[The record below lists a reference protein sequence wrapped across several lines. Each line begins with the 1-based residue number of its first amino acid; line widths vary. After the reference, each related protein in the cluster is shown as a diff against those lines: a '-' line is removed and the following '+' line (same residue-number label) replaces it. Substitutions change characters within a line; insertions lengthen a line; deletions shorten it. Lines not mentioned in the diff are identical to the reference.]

1 MDPPVSKPP
10 TWLLQ
15 AIKAVQKQG
24 LATKDRIVNHVCR
37 HHGVP
42 RDTVQQQVESATNR
56 GQILRVRQ
64 ARGACVY
71 INPTDATWS
80 RAKVQLKRLK
90 SKDFSDKSLRPR
102 DVGSVGEEN
111 ISLNME
117 VWDSPTKEDQVT
129 GSSNSPEAY
138 MAPASTDSD
147 ETETMT
153 TREVKTESGPTDDFV
168 ISLILDAVDKI
179 KFGRKK
185 ASREAIVD
193 SACKTSGLQ
202 KDVIQKGFEVALAS
216 GVISSKNSGASYYCN
231 PSDFQA
237 SSQTNPQT
245 NLLFTTTPSTHADY
259 FLLICKAILDMD
271 EEGGSSLLA
280 ISRYL
285 VHDLQVE
292 NSFSLKARLQQ
303 AAKRGLAQGKL
314 QKDGILYKLGHAEKS
329 NMKKCQLD
337 DRLSGKPDMTVK
349 QLIREVLRKMKL
361 TNQHLCAHDSRDS
374 DGRMTF
380 MKGAMILEAVDGS
393 SRQVSKN
400 KHSTMDPPVSK
411 PPTWL
416 LQAIKAV
423 QKQGLATKDRIVNHV
438 CRHHGVPRDTVQQQV
453 ESATNQGQI
462 LRVRQAKGACVYINP
477 TDATWSR
484 AKVQLKRLK
493 SKDFSDKSLRSRDVG
508 SVGEENIS
516 LNMEVWDSPTKEDHV
531 TGSSNS
537 PEAYMAPASTDSDET
552 ETMTTREVKTESGP
566 TDDFVI
572 SLILDAV
579 DKIKFGRKKASREA
593 IVDSAC
599 KTSGLQKDVIQKG
612 FEVALASGVI
622 SSKNSGAS
630 YYCNPS
636 DFQASSQTNPQ
647 TNLLFTTTPSTHAD
661 YFLLIC
667 KAILDMDE
675 EGGSSLLAISRYLV
689 HDLQV
694 ENNFS
699 LKARLQQAAKRG
711 LSQGK
716 LQKDGILYKLG
727 HAEKS
732 NMKKCQLDVR
742 MSGKPDMT
750 VKQLIR
756 EVLRKMKVNKQKPSE
771 EGICRPISRDCSI
784 AEKDLLECLDLCV
797 DEGSILQIY
806 KADGSVVYKL
816 PATDVIKPVK
826 RRNIPDGEKEANS
839 SGTDKKLRCSDSPS
853 LEEMLHK
860 AIKRKHMLRQ
870 QTTAVGI
877 FSTLLRMTKKVFTL
891 GQVRSQLAL
900 SVEKGSMTK
909 MGYGGKTL
917 YFSVTAAVQN
927 QSSVDNKS
935 AEGPLDVETMLHD
948 GPSVA
953 ADSNPFPVDEAV
965 PQQGSKK
972 YRKWLIRA
980 IHDIKAMRQRVT
992 AERICKRVLRQHK
1005 VDPTVVQLQLALC
1018 VQDSRST
1025 INRIIM
1031 PDGVA
1036 IYRVGKGTASKG
1048 TTSTKQT
1055 ARKSV
1060 KQKGSSSCQKSS
1072 NKADPIIANYILHAI
1087 LILKR
1092 LNIAL
1097 TAEHI
1102 CRQVY
1107 LNHDS
1112 LQQHEN
1118 STDDDAQA
1126 TMGSGDDP
1134 QLEVTTTDVS
1144 QADVDMTDNHELSAV
1159 TIKKVTP
1166 SFSINDELRSTGS
1179 TDNIMTK
1186 VSKANKNSTHDPKVT
1201 TSNKEGLGSGREGSS
1216 EQVADNAV
1224 NDVPSKDGESNT
1236 ESHVM
1241 QLSTDDS
1248 GQLSLDN
1255 GLDEKNNLLPCPD
1268 STDTSHPVGKTL
1280 PKGKGSKLSSVS
1292 KPLKQK
1298 GGGKPVL
1305 TLEGTG
1311 KPDALVKKWILEA
1324 IQKCRELRVWTSE
1337 DQIIKRV
1344 RQRHG
1349 SHVDAALISD
1359 NLARCLREGS
1369 VEKKFL
1375 PDGRESYRLNKDVRS
1390 KTPVSSGPSPDPLV
1404 KATLLEAIH
1413 TNENT
1418 AATPYTDEICKK
1430 VANMLGQRE
1439 QHIYEQLRLC
1449 MKEGSIAECEQSNPD
1464 PLVKA
1469 TILDVIRSQDPR
1481 NRPYTEDI
1489 CEEVAQLLGK
1499 DVDEIEMELQLCIK
1513 EGSIAE
1519 MEEEEYEEPPRPIVH
1534 VDPDSSV
1541 SELVVHAA
1549 QQMDDRH
1556 FTVRDVER
1564 WIGENFSLDVAAG
1577 VDLGAKIQEA
1587 YTQCYRE
1594 GTLPATALNSST
1606 VQGSVD
1612 VDSPRPVAFVDSL
1625 QQHENSTDDDAQAT
1639 MGSGDDPQLEVT
1651 TTDVSQA
1658 DVDMT
1663 DNHEISAVTI
1673 KKVTPS
1679 FAANDDLRS
1688 TGSTDNIMTKVSK
1701 ANKNSTHN
1709 PKVTK
1714 SNKVGLGSGREG
1726 RSEQVA
1732 DNAVDDVPSK
1742 DGESNTESHDM
1753 QLSTDDLLPSPD
1765 STDTSHPGKWGRDDS
1780 QAAANLNGPQRS
1792 INKMIENLWQSKRS
1806 MNTGKGSGEDNPS
1819 DKDSKDVLQ
1828 TNTDITD
1835 DFKSEDS
1842 QFSKD
1847 DKDVLQSDT
1856 DETSGFKSEDSQF
1869 SKDDKDVLQ
1878 TDKDVLQSDTDETDD
1893 CKTEDP
1899 QFSKEDKVAL
1909 QSDTDETSGFKS
1921 EDSQFSKDAKM
1932 SYSQTQMRLLA
1943 SCLKTL
1949 SLARTAKMFYQSD
1962 TDETSGFKSE
1972 DSQFSKD
1979 SKNVHQ
1985 SDTDETSGFMSEDPQ
2000 FSKDSKN
2007 VHQSDTD
2014 ITSGFKSEDSQFDKD
2029 DKDVLQTDT
2038 DTDET
2043 SGFKAKD
2050 SQFSKDSKD
2059 VLQTESDTDES
2070 SGFKSEDPQFRK
2082 SNSDITDDLKSAPD
2096 CCDDGMTSGP
2106 PLLSPQRRI
2115 PAQVPSPK
2123 PSPPLLIPQRVI
2135 TTEQS
2140 PSPPEMD
2147 PSVCL
2152 PILSSGIKQER

>member
-24 LATKDRIVNHVCR
+24 LATKDRIVSHVCR

-64 ARGACVY
+64 ARGACIY

-90 SKDFSDKSLRPR
+90 SKDFSDKSLRSR

-129 GSSNSPEAY
+129 GSSNSSEAY

-153 TREVKTESGPTDDFV
+153 TREIKTESGPTDDFV

-216 GVISSKNSGASYYCN
+216 GVISSKNSGASYC
-231 PSDFQA
+231 
-237 SSQTNPQT
+237 
-245 NLLFTTTPSTHADY
+245 
-259 FLLICKAILDMD
+259 
-271 EEGGSSLLA
+271 
-280 ISRYL
+280 
-285 VHDLQVE
+285 
-292 NSFSLKARLQQ
+292 
-303 AAKRGLAQGKL
+303 
-314 QKDGILYKLGHAEKS
+314 
-329 NMKKCQLD
+329 
-337 DRLSGKPDMTVK
+337 
-349 QLIREVLRKMKL
+349 
-361 TNQHLCAHDSRDS
+361 
-374 DGRMTF
+374 
-380 MKGAMILEAVDGS
+380 
-393 SRQVSKN
+393 
-400 KHSTMDPPVSK
+400 
-411 PPTWL
+411 
-416 LQAIKAV
+416 
-423 QKQGLATKDRIVNHV
+423 
-438 CRHHGVPRDTVQQQV
+438 
-453 ESATNQGQI
+453 
-462 LRVRQAKGACVYINP
+462 
-477 TDATWSR
+477 
-484 AKVQLKRLK
+484 
-493 SKDFSDKSLRSRDVG
+493 
-508 SVGEENIS
+508 
-516 LNMEVWDSPTKEDHV
+516 
-531 TGSSNS
+531 
-537 PEAYMAPASTDSDET
+537 
-552 ETMTTREVKTESGP
+552 
-566 TDDFVI
+566 
-572 SLILDAV
+572 
-579 DKIKFGRKKASREA
+579 
-593 IVDSAC
+593 
-599 KTSGLQKDVIQKG
+599 
-612 FEVALASGVI
+612 
-622 SSKNSGAS
+622 
-630 YYCNPS
+630 CNPS

-711 LSQGK
+711 LAQGK

-742 MSGKPDMT
+742 LSGKPDMT

-816 PATDVIKPVK
+816 PATDAIKPVK
-826 RRNIPDGEKEANS
+826 RKSIPDGEKEANS

-917 YFSVTAAVQN
+917 YFSVTAAVQK
-927 QSSVDNKS
+927 QSSADNKS
-935 AEGPLDVETMLHD
+935 AEIPLDVETMLHD
-948 GPSVA
+948 GASVA
-953 ADSNPFPVDEAV
+953 ADSNPFPRDEAV
-965 PQQGSKK
+965 PQQASKK

-980 IHDIKAMRQRVT
+980 IHDVKAMRQRVT

-1036 IYRVGKGTASKG
+1036 IYRAGKGTASKG
-1048 TTSTKQT
+1048 TTSTTKQT

-1072 NKADPIIANYILHAI
+1072 NKADPIIANYILHSI

-1107 LNHDS
+1107 LNHDVDAIVVPGQ
-1112 LQQHEN
+1112 LQFCVKEGIVTHTIGEDGA
-1118 STDDDAQA
+1118 SYYEGSATD
-1126 TMGSGDDP
+1126 
-1134 QLEVTTTDVS
+1134 
-1144 QADVDMTDNHELSAV
+1144 
-1159 TIKKVTP
+1159 
-1166 SFSINDELRSTGS
+1166 
-1179 TDNIMTK
+1179 
-1186 VSKANKNSTHDPKVT
+1186 T
-1201 TSNKEGLGSGREGSS
+1201 TSTNALKTASS
-1216 EQVADNAV
+1216 PQSA
-1224 NDVPSKDGESNT
+1224 T
-1236 ESHVM
+1236 
-1241 QLSTDDS
+1241 TR
-1248 GQLSLDN
+1248 
-1255 GLDEKNNLLPCPD
+1255 
-1268 STDTSHPVGKTL
+1268 PVGKTL

-1612 VDSPRPVAFVDSL
+1612 VDSLRPVAFVDPKATEPYPVMLVCHQSL

-1651 TTDVSQA
+1651 TTDVSPA

-1663 DNHEISAVTI
+1663 DNHELSAVTI

-1688 TGSTDNIMTKVSK
+1688 TGSTDNIMTKVTKVSQVISSTAMSSPVIDITDDASPVIDLTDDVLPNLTSSTVTSRTNSSPCDSQSLVDGTVCPQPVTNNSTDPQ

-1709 PKVTK
+1709 PKVTT
-1714 SNKVGLGSGREG
+1714 SNKEGLGSGREG
-1726 RSEQVA
+1726 RSEQVT
-1732 DNAVDDVPSK
+1732 DNTVSDVPSK

-1753 QLSTDDLLPSPD
+1753 QLSTDDSGQLSLDNGLDEKNNLLPSPD

-1828 TNTDITD
+1828 
-1835 DFKSEDS
+1835 
-1842 QFSKD
+1842 
-1847 DKDVLQSDT
+1847 SDT
-1856 DETSGFKSEDSQF
+1856 DKS
-1869 SKDDKDVLQ
+1869 
-1878 TDKDVLQSDTDETDD
+1878 DD

-1899 QFSKEDKVAL
+1899 QCSKDDTVAL

-1921 EDSQFSKDAKM
+1921 EDSQFGKDDKDVL
-1932 SYSQTQMRLLA
+1932 QI
-1943 SCLKTL
+1943 
-1949 SLARTAKMFYQSD
+1949 D
-1962 TDETSGFKSE
+1962 TDETSGFK
-1972 DSQFSKD
+1972 
-1979 SKNVHQ
+1979 
-1985 SDTDETSGFMSEDPQ
+1985 SEDPQ

-2007 VHQSDTD
+2007 VLQSDTD
-2014 ITSGFKSEDSQFDKD
+2014 ITDDFKSEDSQFDKD

-2043 SGFKAKD
+2043 SGLKAKN

-2082 SNSDITDDLKSAPD
+2082 SDSDITDDFKSAPD

-2123 PSPPLLIPQRVI
+2123 PSPPLLSPQRVI

-2140 PSPPEMD
+2140 PSPPEID